1 MGRAASLHD
10 DQGDGSI
17 LEERFEL
24 RTTQS
29 MALTSLPASIGHG
42 QLEHV
47 LARSTPMI
55 TPSRESVRAWATRVC
70 AVAFNS
76 DSFTVRRHSTP
87 HEAGWHIDAEKR
99 GGVHS
104 INRADVPKA
113 APRSLPAAH
122 VERSTAINK

>member
-47 LARSTPMI
+47 L
-55 TPSRESVRAWATRVC
+55 
-70 AVAFNS
+70 
-76 DSFTVRRHSTP
+76 
-87 HEAGWHIDAEKR
+87 GQIDADDHPVTRISEGLGNTR
-99 GGVHS
+99 LRSS
-104 INRADVPKA
+104 IHLGLLHV
-113 APRSLPAAH
+113 APSLH
-122 VERSTAINK
+122 TT